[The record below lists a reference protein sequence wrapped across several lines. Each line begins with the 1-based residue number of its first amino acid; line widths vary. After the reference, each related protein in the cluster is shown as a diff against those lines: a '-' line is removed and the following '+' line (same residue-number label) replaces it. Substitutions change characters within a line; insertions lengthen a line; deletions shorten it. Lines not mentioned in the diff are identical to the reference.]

1 MTKKIIAFFLFLT
14 ITYGINIVQ
23 AKSIVPETP
32 KLSVLMFHS
41 INSVPKKWNI
51 TLRNESTSTTKFE
64 DILKK
69 LKKEWYS
76 SINLQQLNDWTYDKK
91 SVLLTFDDWFA
102 DFSWI
107 AVPLMEKYWF
117 KWVSWVITWNIGK
130 ANYMTEKDIKTVVS
144 KWFDVVSHSVS
155 HNEMNKLSKEKQ
167 IIELTDSRKVLEKLT
182 GKKVNTFIYPVG
194 RYNDTT
200 LWILKDLWYKLAFT
214 TQKWKYIQG
223 NSKFEIKRI
232 RVDNRNNID
241 FLIENI
247 KYY

>member
-1 MTKKIIAFFLFLT
+1 MISWSIYT
-14 ITYGINIVQ
+14 VQ
-23 AKSIVPETP
+23 AKPTTTTIKSP

-41 INSVPKKWNI
+41 INSVPKKGNT
-51 TLRNESTSTTKFE
+51 TLRNESTSTAKFE
-64 DILKK
+64 EILKK

-76 SINLQQLNDWTYDKK
+76 SISLQQLNEWTYGNK

-102 DFSWI
+102 DFNWI

-117 KWVSWVITWNIGK
+117 KGVSWVISGSIGK
-130 ANYMTEKDIKTVVS
+130 PNYMTEKDIKTIVS

-155 HNEMNKLSKEKQ
+155 HNEMNKLSKENQ
-167 IIELTDSRKVLEKLT
+167 LNELKESRKVLEKLT
-182 GKKVNTFIYPVG
+182 WKKVNTFIYPVW

-200 LWILKDLWYKLAFT
+200 LWLLKDLWYKLAFT

-232 RVDNRNNID
+232 RVDNRNNVD